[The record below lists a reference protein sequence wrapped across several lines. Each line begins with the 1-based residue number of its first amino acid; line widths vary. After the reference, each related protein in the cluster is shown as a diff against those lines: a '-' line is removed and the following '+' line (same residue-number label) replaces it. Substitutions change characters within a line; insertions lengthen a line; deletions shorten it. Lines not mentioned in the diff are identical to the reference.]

1 MAEYSWL
8 KWPEETEPA
17 YSAFRIYLEMGPG
30 RSAVEVARVLKK
42 SKSMVDN
49 WSCNHRWRDRVRDFD
64 NHVAMA
70 ETDGLVNQVAEMRDA
85 NIALMDKLRGL
96 LDLRLDDFI
105 MARKDPTVGWTQAL
119 MAMAK
124 IESNALLLGDRAQ
137 QSKTSEAITK
147 VEALMAELDERIQ
160 GAAG

>member
-1 MAEYSWL
+1 MANYSWL
-8 KWPEETEPA
+8 KWEEETDQA
-17 YSAFRIYLEMGPG
+17 YKGFQVYLNMGAK
-30 RSAVEVARVLKK
+30 RSAADVAREMKL
-42 SKSMVDN
+42 SKSSVDN
-49 WSCNHRWRDRVRDFD
+49 WSANFRWRDRVRDFD
-64 NHVAMA
+64 NHVALA

-105 MARKDPTVGWTQAL
+105 LARKDPTVGWTQAL

-137 QSKTSEAITK
+137 ASRTSDQVAK
-147 VEALMAELDERIQ
+147 VEELVAQLDEKIR
-160 GAAG
+160 GGRE

>member
-1 MAEYSWL
+1 MARYSWMQ
-8 KWPEETEPA
+8 WEEETDQA
-17 YSAFRIYLEMGPG
+17 YKGFQIYLKMSG
-30 RSAVEVARVLKK
+30 RRSPSEVAREMKL
-42 SKSMVDN
+42 SKSSIDN
-49 WSCNHRWRDRVRDFD
+49 WSANFRWRDRVRDFED
-64 NHVAMA
+64 HVAMA

-105 MARKDPTVGWTQAL
+105 AARKDPTVGWTQAL

-137 QSKTSEAITK
+137 QSKTSEQVAK
-147 VEALMAELDERIQ
+147 VEALMAELDEKIQ
-160 GAAG
+160 RSSG